1 MNIRQWIVISFLLI
15 FTLMQTGCASWGK
28 KLKSFLGGG
37 SSTTEQPQQKQAAL
51 TKFSETPDVSPRVRR
66 QYKRTTKETLAEE
79 SALDS
84 KAGSLWVMEGQ
95 GAYLFSQNVVRLV
108 GDPLAITL
116 EGDPRDQL
124 TSKASVIKKLLA
136 KIEERQKARLRAPA
150 GATGDDAAKDD
161 ANADKNDP
169 NAANKGKDKNANT
182 AANSGGTNPAA
193 SQTPDEKATE
203 LSVKT
208 VPTRIVERTLEGN
221 YRVKGTQPFMIG
233 TREYKII
240 VTGIVRAEDFNE
252 EGISATKLLDPKF
265 DIVSARKTETQL

>member
-1 MNIRQWIVISFLLI
+1 MNLRQMFLIIFLLV
-15 FTLMQTGCASWGK
+15 FGLMNSGCASFNK
-28 KLKSFLGGG
+28 KLKSWLGKG
-37 SSTTEQPQQKQAAL
+37 STNVAEQKSVPSTM
-51 TKFSETPDVSPRVRR
+51 TKFSDSADVAPRVRR
-66 QYKRTTKETLAEE
+66 QYKRTTKESLSEE

-108 GDPLAITL
+108 GDPLAIAL

-124 TSKASVIKKLLA
+124 QSKASVIKKLLA
-136 KIEERQKARLRAPA
+136 KIEERQRAKLRGPA
-150 GATGDDAAKDD
+150 SDESAEG
-161 ANADKNDP
+161 
-169 NAANKGKDKNANT
+169 
-182 AANSGGTNPAA
+182 
-193 SQTPDEKATE
+193 DEKATAKDKDGKDKKDKAGQQQQAQQAATPAETAME
-203 LSVKT
+203 LAVKT

-233 TREYKII
+233 AREYKII

-265 DIVSARKTETQL
+265 DIISARRKESEM

>member
-1 MNIRQWIVISFLLI
+1 MKLYELLLICFLLI
-15 FTLMQTGCASWGK
+15 FSVTQTGCASFNK
-28 KLKSFLGGG
+28 KLKGWLGGNEA
-37 SSTTEQPQQKQAAL
+37 SQQAEQSKQVSTTA
-51 TKFSETPDVSPRVRR
+51 KFSDGGDVSPRVKR
-66 QYKRTTKETLAEE
+66 QYKRTTKESLSEE

-108 GDPLAITL
+108 GDPLAVTL
-116 EGDPRDQL
+116 EGDPKDQL
-124 TSKASVIKKLLA
+124 QSKANVIKKLLA
-136 KIEERQKARLRAPA
+136 KIEERQKARLRSPTSES
-150 GATGDDAAKDD
+150 GEAAAADESSDKDKDTKTAD
-161 ANADKNDP
+161 AN
-169 NAANKGKDKNANT
+169 NKGKKDKNNPQNQNQQAPT
-182 AANSGGTNPAA
+182 EQAA
-193 SQTPDEKATE
+193 D
-203 LSVKT
+203 LSVKI

-233 TREYKII
+233 PREFKII